1 MQAYNSRMGGLDLL
15 FLLIFLMSL
24 QPVIQRKMLQNA
36 RYSKIREI
44 ERKRGSRVIT
54 LIHRQETV
62 GFFGLPIS
70 RFIDI
75 DDSEAILRAI
85 HMTDDD
91 VPIDLIIHTPGGL
104 VLAAGQIARAIK
116 RHRAKTTVIVPHY
129 AMSGG
134 TLIALAADEIIM
146 NPDAVLGPVDPQ
158 LGMGGSVVPAASV
171 VKVLAQKPVDK
182 VDDQTLILADVSR
195 KALRQ
200 MENFVFSLLKDK
212 MPEEKARS
220 VARDL
225 TTGKW
230 THDYPLTVDDLRAMG
245 INVSTDVPKEVY
257 ELMELY
263 RAEVGSLRRPS
274 VEFIPTYHG
283 VRNHNHNGEA

>member
-1 MQAYNSRMGGLDLL
+1 LDLL

-36 RYSKIREI
+36 RFSKIREI

-62 GFFGLPIS
+62 GFFGVPIS

-75 DDSEAILRAI
+75 EDSEAILRAI
-85 HMTDDD
+85 HMTDDN

-104 VLAAGQIARAIK
+104 VLAAGQIARALK
-116 RHRAKTTVIVPHY
+116 RHKAKTTVIVPHY

-134 TLIALAADEIIM
+134 TLIALAADEILM

-158 LGMGGSVVPAASV
+158 LGLGGSVVPAASV
-171 VKVLAQKPVDK
+171 LKVVESKPIDK
-182 VDDQTLILADVSR
+182 VEDKTLILADVSE
-195 KALRQ
+195 KAIRQ
-200 MENFVFSLLKDK
+200 MEDFVFNLIKDK
-212 MPEEKARS
+212 MDEEKARRI
-220 VARDL
+220 AKDL
-225 TTGKW
+225 TSGKW
-230 THDYPLTVDDLRAMG
+230 THDYPLTVEDMRSMG

-263 RAEVGSLRRPS
+263 RAETIGIRRPS

-283 VRNHNHNGEA
+283 LRNGNGAKA

>member
-1 MQAYNSRMGGLDLL
+1 
-15 FLLIFLMSL
+15 MSL

-44 ERKRGSRVIT
+44 EKKRGSRVIT

-62 GFFGLPIS
+62 GFFGVPIS

-75 DDSEAILRAI
+75 EDSEAIIRAI
-85 HMTDDD
+85 HMTDDN

-116 RHRAKTTVIVPHY
+116 RHKAKTTVIVPHY

-171 VKVLAQKPVDK
+171 VKVLEEKPVDK
-182 VDDQTLILADVSR
+182 IDDQTLILADVSR
-195 KALRQ
+195 KALAQ
-200 MENFVFSLLKDK
+200 MEEFVFSLLEDK
-212 MPEEKARS
+212 LPEDRARE

-225 TTGKW
+225 TSGKW
-230 THDYPLTVDDLRAMG
+230 THDYPLTVETVRSMG
-245 INVSTDVPKEVY
+245 LNVNTDVPREVY

-263 RAEVGSLRRPS
+263 RAEVGSFRRPS
-274 VEFIPTYHG
+274 VEYIPTYHG
-283 VRNHNHNGEA
+283 LQNHNGEEN

>member
-1 MQAYNSRMGGLDLL
+1 MGGLDLL

-44 ERKRGSRVIT
+44 EKKRGSRVIT

-62 GFFGLPIS
+62 GFFGVPIS

-75 DDSEAILRAI
+75 EDSEAIIRAI
-85 HMTDDD
+85 HMTDDN

-116 RHRAKTTVIVPHY
+116 RHKAKTTVIVPHY

-171 VKVLAQKPVDK
+171 VKVLEEKPVDK
-182 VDDQTLILADVSR
+182 IDDQTLILADVSR
-195 KALRQ
+195 KALKQ
-200 MENFVFSLLKDK
+200 MEDFVLSLLKDK
-212 MPEEKARS
+212 LPEDKARE

-225 TTGKW
+225 TSGKW
-230 THDYPLTVDDLRAMG
+230 THDYPLTVETVRSMG
-245 INVSTDVPKEVY
+245 LNVNTDVPREVY

-263 RAEVGSLRRPS
+263 RAEVGSFKRPS
-274 VEFIPTYHG
+274 VEYIPTYHG
-283 VRNHNHNGEA
+283 LQNHNGEET

>member
-1 MQAYNSRMGGLDLL
+1 MGGLDLL

-44 ERKRGSRVIT
+44 EKKRGSRVIT

-62 GFFGLPIS
+62 GFFGVPIS

-75 DDSEAILRAI
+75 EDSEAIIRAI
-85 HMTDDD
+85 HMTDDN

-116 RHRAKTTVIVPHY
+116 RHKAKTTVIVPHY

-171 VKVLAQKPVDK
+171 VKVLEEKPVDK
-182 VDDQTLILADVSR
+182 IDDQTLILADVSR
-195 KALRQ
+195 KALAQ
-200 MENFVFSLLKDK
+200 MEEFVFSLLKDK
-212 MPEEKARS
+212 LPEDRARE

-225 TTGKW
+225 TSGKW
-230 THDYPLTVDDLRAMG
+230 THDYPLTVETVRSMG
-245 INVSTDVPKEVY
+245 LNVNTDVPREVY

-263 RAEVGSLRRPS
+263 RAEVGSFRRPS
-274 VEFIPTYHG
+274 VEYIPTYHG
-283 VRNHNHNGEA
+283 LQNHNGEEN

>member
-1 MQAYNSRMGGLDLL
+1 MGGLDLL

-44 ERKRGSRVIT
+44 EKKRGSRVIT

-62 GFFGLPIS
+62 GFFGVPIS

-75 DDSEAILRAI
+75 EDSEAIIRAI
-85 HMTDDD
+85 HMTDDN

-116 RHRAKTTVIVPHY
+116 RHKAKTTVIVPHY

-171 VKVLAQKPVDK
+171 VKVLEEKPVDRI
-182 VDDQTLILADVSR
+182 DDQTLILADVSR
-195 KALRQ
+195 KALAQ
-200 MENFVFSLLKDK
+200 MEEFVFSLLKDK
-212 MPEEKARS
+212 LPEDRARE

-225 TTGKW
+225 TSGKW
-230 THDYPLTVDDLRAMG
+230 THDYPLTVETVRSMG
-245 INVSTDVPKEVY
+245 LNVNTDVPREVY

-263 RAEVGSLRRPS
+263 RAEVGSFRRPS
-274 VEFIPTYHG
+274 VEYIPTYHG
-283 VRNHNHNGEA
+283 LQNHNGEET